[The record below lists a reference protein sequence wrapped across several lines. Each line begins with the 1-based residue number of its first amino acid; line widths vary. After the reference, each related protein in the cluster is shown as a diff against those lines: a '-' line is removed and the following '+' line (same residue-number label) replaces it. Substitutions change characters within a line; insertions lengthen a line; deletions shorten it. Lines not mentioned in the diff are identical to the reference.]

1 MPSAP
6 PTDFLLS
13 VVVPCHNEQENL
25 EALYRALTTALREIN
40 RFEVILIDDG
50 STDGTLD
57 LMRSLAGRDERV
69 RFASFTRN
77 FGHQAAIKAGI
88 DASRGDC
95 VVMLDADL
103 QHPPDLIPSMIEKW
117 KAGNMVVYTRRQTN
131 RGYSFVKRITAKIFY
146 RLMSIFSDV
155 PITEDS
161 ADFRLIDK
169 EVVQVLRPLQDNFLF
184 LRGLLPRMGY
194 PSTTLSFSILP
205 RYAGRTKY
213 SLRKMI
219 SLGLNGVTSFSIRPL
234 RIASLLGGIISM
246 LAFLYGL
253 YAVYLRLFT
262 SEAVPGW
269 TSVMAAVLF
278 IGGIQLIVIGII
290 GEYLGK
296 LFIQQKNRPPYILK
310 ESRL

>member
-1 MPSAP
+1 MPPAP
-6 PTDFLLS
+6 PSDFLLS

-25 EALYRALTTALREIN
+25 LPLYEALTASLREVKRYEI
-40 RFEVILIDDG
+40 ILIDDG
-50 STDGTLD
+50 STDLTLTHI
-57 LMRSLAGRDERV
+57 RALADRDPRV

-103 QHPPDLIPSMIEKW
+103 QHPPALIPRMIELW
-117 KAGNMVVYTRRQTN
+117 KEGNRIVYTRRETN
-131 RGYSFVKRITAKIFY
+131 QGYSWLKRITARGFY
-146 RLMSIFSDV
+146 RVMSLLSDV
-155 PITEDS
+155 PIAEDS

-169 EVVQVLRPLQDNFLF
+169 EVVDVLRPLQDNFLF
-184 LRGLLPRMGY
+184 LRGLLPWMGFS
-194 PSTTLSFSILP
+194 STSVSFAVQP
-205 RYAGRTKY
+205 RHAGKTKY

-219 SLGLNGVTSFSIRPL
+219 SLGLNGITSFSIRPL
-234 RIASLLGGIISM
+234 RIASLLGGFISF

-253 YAVYLRLFT
+253 YAIYLRLFT
-262 SEAVPGW
+262 VEVVPGW

-296 LFIQQKNRPPYILK
+296 LFIQHKNRPPYILK